1 MGGAR
6 YGKVHIVTTCMGC
19 ERRPRL
25 SAPRHLSVCLSAR
38 PFRVAPSRMRIRSP
52 VLRWETCSRFQR
64 KSLETSCPSIDGLT
78 RLNA

>member
-6 YGKVHIVTTCMGC
+6 DGKVHIVTTCMGC

-25 SAPRHLSVCLSAR
+25 SVDTCPAR
-38 PFRVAPSRMRIRSP
+38 PFQVAPSRMRIRSP